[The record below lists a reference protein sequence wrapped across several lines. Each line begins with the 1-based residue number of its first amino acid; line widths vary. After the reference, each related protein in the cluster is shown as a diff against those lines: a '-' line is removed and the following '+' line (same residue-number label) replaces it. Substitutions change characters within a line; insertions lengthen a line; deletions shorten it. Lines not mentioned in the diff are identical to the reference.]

1 MLHIFVKFYVLDI
14 EWRNRGFVPQC
25 LDWFV
30 SLNNV
35 CDFLF
40 WWAALPKESV
50 NIVKPL
56 QSEGSG
62 TPSVIRRD
70 VGIQGILG
78 MLTCVV
84 PKWCHLSL
92 TSSTSYQIIP
102 PLQLISWYS
111 HAWLDIDTHY
121 MLCQEFEH
129 AVDLYYVNL

>member
-102 PLQLISWYS
+102 PSPTHQLIVTRMIRYRYTL
-111 HAWLDIDTHY
+111 HALPRIWTCCWPSLR
-121 MLCQEFEH
+121 
-129 AVDLYYVNL
+129 